1 MKQRYVGFIRQKL
14 LAHLMKLPKG
24 LLSFFL
30 VGLLVSSTAGC
41 LALVPAREL
50 LEGFRGAPQDIPMK
64 EIYEVVHT
72 FTDPIQS
79 IEPISEQQ
87 SFTIDSE
94 TEKLSIYL
102 RVSMTDP
109 PGYDTSQWTAS
120 ARYVEVTLKDSTGNN
135 VWSEKRIDDNKTTT
149 EYLYTEDFENYELG
163 VWTLDVEAR
172 GYGINLAGFEFY
184 DDFTVRATAEKTCV
198 KYTQLDC
205 IQE

>member
-1 MKQRYVGFIRQKL
+1 MMKSFG
-14 LAHLMKLPKG
+14 G
-24 LLSFFL
+24 LVSFFL
-30 VGLLVSSTAGC
+30 VGIIISSTAGC
-41 LALVPAREL
+41 LALIPAREL
-50 LEGFRGAPQDIPMK
+50 LEGFRGAPDEIPMK

-79 IEPISEQQ
+79 IDAVEGVQ

-102 RVSMTDP
+102 RVSMVDP
-109 PGYDTSQWTAS
+109 PGYDTSQWTSS
-120 ARYVEVTLKDSTGNN
+120 ARYVEVTLKDDAGNV
-135 VWSEKRIDDNKTTT
+135 VWNEKRIDDNKTTT
-149 EYLYTEDFENYELG
+149 EYLYTEDFQNHELG

-184 DDFTVRATAEKTCV
+184 DDFTVRATLEKTCI

-205 IQE
+205 VKE

>member
-1 MKQRYVGFIRQKL
+1 MKSPR
-14 LAHLMKLPKG
+14 G
-24 LLSFFL
+24 LFSFFL
-30 VGLLVSSTAGC
+30 VALLVSSTAGC
-41 LALVPAREL
+41 LALIPAREL
-50 LEGFRGAPQDIPMK
+50 LEGFRGAPEEVPMK

-79 IEPISEQQ
+79 IEAIEEQQ
-87 SFTIDSE
+87 SFTIDTE

-109 PGYDTSQWTAS
+109 PGYDTSQWTS
-120 ARYVEVTLKDSTGNN
+120 NARYVEVTLKDSAGNT
-135 VWSEKRIDDNKTTT
+135 VWTEKRIDDNKTTT
-149 EYLYTEDFENYELG
+149 EYLYKDEFNDYELG

-198 KYTQLDC
+198 QYTQLDC
-205 IQE
+205 VKE